1 MSNPQEEPTTAGTG
15 QPGQAEPG
23 AGRQG
28 PARTGQMHGASAT
41 ATGGRSRPAD
51 TADASGTTTSARTA
65 EGATGQRRAAGTG
78 VREQEAGR
86 DGEREPAG
94 GYQPGM
100 APPPGYGAEPGTASA
115 VGGILCVVTGL
126 MTFLAGLAA
135 VVRANYYPVVS
146 GYAYQWNTHDW
157 GWALVG
163 LGIVLFA
170 AGACALLGLRWAR
183 AVGIGLAV
191 LGAVGGFLFLA
202 YAPLWGVIIVA
213 LSLFTIWG
221 LLHDTAI
228 ERTYG

>member
-1 MSNPQEEPTTAGTG
+1 MSNPQEKPTAAGTG
-15 QPGQAEPG
+15 QAGQAGQPG
-23 AGRQG
+23 ADRQG
-28 PARTGQMHGASAT
+28 LARTGQVHGASAT
-41 ATGGRSRPAD
+41 VTAGRSGP
-51 TADASGTTTSARTA
+51 ADASGTTASARAA

-78 VREQEAGR
+78 VGEQEAGR
-86 DGEREPAG
+86 YGEREPAG

-126 MTFLAGLAA
+126 VTFLAGLAA

-191 LGAVGGFLFLA
+191 LSAVGGFLFLA